1 MLTHLSVNNFA
12 ITEHME
18 IELAKGT
25 TVITG
30 ETGAGKSIMLDALS
44 LAIGGRADAKVVRA
58 GASRADISATFDIS
72 DIAQAKQWL
81 NERDLSLESAEDE
94 SQECILRRTITKE
107 GRSRAYINGQPIT
120 LQELKSFSEHLIDIH
135 GQHAHQSLT
144 RPDHQRQLLDEFA
157 NAASTTVSKAKTHRK
172 STTNTHGKFTSI
184 NQQIKS
190 VVSEYQRI
198 QVTLSELQT
207 DQGNASAQAQLKAY
221 QVEELNELDLHED
234 EFSKLEHE
242 QKQLANGDQIIEASQ
257 HALALCQE
265 GELNVVSILN
275 QVRASLS
282 KIPGQFDAIDSACEL
297 IETALIQAEEATNEL
312 QHFTEQF
319 ELNPQRQHEVETR
332 LSTIYDIARKHKV
345 KPHELEALH
354 QQLTSELESLTA
366 NEQLIK
372 QLDQQSHELE
382 VHYLELCLALSKKRK
397 EAAKKFE
404 KKVNA
409 QLQAL
414 SMQHCRLIVDMTPR
428 KHQKPHLGG
437 LEEITFLVS
446 TNPGQPEQ
454 PIAKIASGGELSRIS
469 LAIQVISA
477 QTSATPTLVFDEVDV
492 GIGGATAEVV
502 GQLLRGLG
510 EHGQVLCVTHQ
521 AQVASKGHQHL
532 FVSKSV
538 NRKTT
543 LTELRSLEEQEKVEE
558 IARMLGG
565 IAITSNTR
573 AHAQELLATH

>member
-18 IELAKGT
+18 IELDKGT

-44 LAIGGRADAKVVRA
+44 LAIGGRSDAKAVRN
-58 GASRADISATFDIS
+58 GANRTDISATFDIS
-72 DIAQAKQWL
+72 AIPEAKQWL
-81 NERDLSLESAEDE
+81 SDRDLCLEQGEDE
-94 SQECILRRTITKE
+94 HQECLLRRTISKE

-120 LQELKSFSEHLIDIH
+120 LQDLKTFSEYLIDIH

-144 RPDHQRQLLDEFA
+144 RTDHQRQLLDNFA
-157 NAASTTVSKAKTHRK
+157 NADSKK
-172 STTNTHGKFTSI
+172 STTGKL
-184 NQQIKS
+184 NEQIKAL
-190 VVSEYQRI
+190 VSEYQKN
-198 QVTLSELQT
+198 QTLLAELESE
-207 DQGNASAQAQLKAY
+207 QGNASAQAQLKAY
-221 QVEELNELDLHED
+221 QVEELNELALEKD
-234 EFSKLEHE
+234 EFAKLELE
-242 QKQLANGDQIIEASQ
+242 QKQLAGGEQIIEASQ

-275 QVRASLS
+275 QVRTSLD
-282 KIPGQFDAIDSACEL
+282 KIPAEFEAINNAQEL
-297 IETALIQAEEATNEL
+297 IETALIQAQEATNEL
-312 QHFTEQF
+312 QHFTDQY
-319 ELNPQRQHEVETR
+319 ELNPERQYEVETR
-332 LSTIYDIARKHKV
+332 LSSIYDIARKHKV
-345 KPHELEALH
+345 KPEQLEDLH
-354 QQLTSELESLTA
+354 QQLISELESLSA
-366 NEQLIK
+366 NEEKIKLINQQQL
-372 QLDQQSHELE
+372 ELE
-382 VHYLELCLALSKKRK
+382 ANYLELGFALSKKRK
-397 EAAKKFE
+397 EAAKKFQC
-404 KKVNA
+404 KVNA

-414 SMQHCRLIVDMTPR
+414 SMQHCRLVVDMSPR

-437 LEEITFLVS
+437 LEEISFLVS

-477 QTSATPTLVFDEVDV
+477 QTSATPTLVFDEIDV

-510 EHGQVLCVTHQ
+510 EHSQVLCVTHQ

-538 NRKTT
+538 KKKTT
-543 LTELRSLEEQEKVEE
+543 LTELRALGDQEKVEE
-558 IARMLGG
+558 IARMIGG